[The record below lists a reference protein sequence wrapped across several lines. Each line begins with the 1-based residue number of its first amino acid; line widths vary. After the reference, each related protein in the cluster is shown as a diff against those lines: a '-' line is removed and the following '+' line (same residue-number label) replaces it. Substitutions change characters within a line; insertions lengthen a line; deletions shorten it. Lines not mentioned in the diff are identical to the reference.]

1 MVNGTAHNDP
11 LSVVCWLPAP
21 HAQKPRLCCVSAAG
35 RRGKRGWMNR
45 VLVTGGCGFIGS
57 HLVESLLATG
67 AEVMVIDDFRVAT
80 RERLAQAGAGGGLTV
95 IEGDVRNLGA
105 LPPLAGFAPDAVF
118 HMAALHFIPYCSAHP
133 QEALDVNVVGLG
145 TLLRA
150 LRGAPLKTLVFP
162 SSGAVYGFG
171 ADPWP
176 EAAPAR
182 PREMYGLSKWLGEQ
196 IVMGFH
202 QDRPEVRTVVAR
214 LFNTYGPRETN
225 PHVLPGIVAALSEG
239 KPVEVGSLWPKRDL
253 IFVTDVVAG
262 LLAAAAGGPGFE
274 IFNVGTGTGTTIGQV
289 IRAIEVITGSP
300 VEARQVPARMRED
313 DGHLISD
320 PAKLRRATG
329 WYPRYD
335 LWAGLRR
342 LLELE
347 GLL

>member
-1 MVNGTAHNDP
+1 
-11 LSVVCWLPAP
+11 
-21 HAQKPRLCCVSAAG
+21 
-35 RRGKRGWMNR
+35 MNR

-67 AEVMVIDDFRVAT
+67 AEVMVVDDFRLAT
-80 RERLAQAGAGGGLTV
+80 RERLTQAGARGGLTV
-95 IEGDVRNLGA
+95 IDGDVRNPGA
-105 LPPLAGFAPDAVF
+105 LRPLTGFAPDAVF
-118 HMAALHFIPYCSAHP
+118 HMAALHFVPYCTAHP
-133 QEALDVNVVGLG
+133 QEALDVNVGGLD
-145 TLLRA
+145 TLLCA
-150 LRGAPLKTLVFP
+150 LGRAPLKTFVFP

-176 EAAPAR
+176 ETAPAR
-182 PREMYGLSKWLGEQ
+182 PRDIYGMSKWLGEQ
-196 IVMGFH
+196 IVMRFH

-239 KPVEVGSLWPKRDL
+239 KPVEVGNLWPKRDL
-253 IFVTDVVAG
+253 VFVADVVAA
-262 LLAAAAGGPGFE
+262 LLAAAAGGPEFE
-274 IFNVGTGTGTTIGQV
+274 VFNVGTGIGTSIGQV
-289 IRAIEVITGSP
+289 IRAIEVITGSSL
-300 VEARQVPARMRED
+300 EARQVPSLMRED
-313 DGHLISD
+313 DGHLVSD

-329 WYPRYD
+329 WQPRYD